1 MNTKTLNLKTMK
13 INYLNSNLM
22 KTSKLFLS
30 ALFCLTLITSCSDD
44 DDPEAV
50 LEEELITN
58 VTLTF
63 VNDADATDI
72 VVMTSVAP
80 DGQDGAS
87 IEDVT
92 GSFTA
97 GATYALT
104 LSILNAEDPN
114 DPEDVLNEDII
125 KEADEHFFTYAVS
138 GGINLTMSRDGD
150 DIDGADSNKLG
161 VNTTWVAGAVSTGN
175 VQIKLIHLPEG
186 ADDSDEFG
194 SVTGGSE
201 DLNITFTSVEIQ

>member
-1 MNTKTLNLKTMK
+1 
-13 INYLNSNLM
+13 M